1 MNRHQPVQLPLELPV
16 DNAVGRDDL
25 VVGEA
30 NAVAVEMIDRW
41 PDWPTSVVI
50 LAGPSGSGKSHLAAI
65 WAKKARAWTGNAKE
79 LANAEGNN
87 IAIEDIGNEGL
98 DETTLFHL
106 INHAR
111 EKAGFVLLTS
121 TSWPQSWN
129 ITLPDLMSRLRAA
142 TLIELKEP
150 DDMLL
155 KMTLTKLFSDRQIK
169 VERNVIDFLVLRM
182 ERSINTARLIVERL
196 DQQALATGKPI
207 TRPMASR
214 VLEMIEG
221 YQAELNLD

>member
-1 MNRHQPVQLPLELPV
+1 MNEQYPAQLPLELPI

-30 NAVAVEMIDRW
+30 NAVAVELIDRW

-65 WAKKARAWTGNAKE
+65 WANKADAWKGNAAD
-79 LANAEGNN
+79 LASASKNC
-87 IAIEDIGNEGL
+87 IVVEDIDQGTF
-98 DETTLFHL
+98 DETALFHL
-106 INHAR
+106 INQVR
-111 EKAGFVLLTS
+111 EQGSHMLLTC
-121 TSWPQSWN
+121 TTWPQSWN
-129 ITLPDLMSRLRAA
+129 IALPDLMSRLRAA
-142 TLIELKEP
+142 TLIELSEP

-155 KMTLTKLFSDRQIK
+155 KMTLAKLFADRQVT

-182 ERSINTARLIVERL
+182 ERSISAARLIVERL

-207 TRPMASR
+207 TRPMASK
-214 VLEMIEG
+214 VLEMLEG
-221 YQAELNLD
+221 YQPELNLE

>member
-1 MNRHQPVQLPLELPV
+1 MNEHHPAQLPLELPV

-30 NAVAVEMIDRW
+30 NSVAVEIIDRW
-41 PDWPTSVVI
+41 PDWPTSLVI

-65 WAKKARAWTGNAKE
+65 WAKEANAWTGCAAN
-79 LANAEGNN
+79 LADAEGKN
-87 IAIEDIGNEGL
+87 IAIEDIGNEPF
-98 DETTLFHL
+98 DETALFHL
-106 INHAR
+106 INQVR
-111 EKAGFVLLTS
+111 EKGGFILLTS

-129 ITLPDLMSRLRAA
+129 IALPDLMSRLRAA
-142 TLIELKEP
+142 TLVELKEP

-207 TRPMASR
+207 TRPMAAKM
-214 VLEMIEG
+214 LELLDKKQIEM
-221 YQAELNLD
+221 NLE